1 MYTKRINFAV
11 NPVGSLRTDLR
22 VLPLRVEK
30 DSFPHRLVP
39 LESRDNALVVAFFIY
54 FCRWP
59 HCHLSRLR
67 SLPRGIVMPLDYYFY
82 TPGGVGHIE

>member
-1 MYTKRINFAV
+1 MYSKRINFAV

-39 LESRDNALVVAFFIY
+39 LESRDNALVVTFFII
-54 FCRWP
+54 F
-59 HCHLSRLR
+59 
-67 SLPRGIVMPLDYYFY
+67 V
-82 TPGGVGHIE
+82 GGRTVISVGPEVCPVVL